1 MAPPFRLAPMHTHL
15 LKFAFKPTNAKILDL
30 PQAANALQ
38 DYSLPCIGVVYV

>member
-1 MAPPFRLAPMHTHL
+1 MAPAFRLAPMHTHL

-38 DYSLPCIGVVYV
+38 DYRVPYIRVVYV